1 MECPFV
7 DQFFHLF
14 LYLNH
19 FNTQF
24 KCGITGYLVVEI
36 QTQGLLSNS
45 AVWFYSRKHLL
56 ELFFETSKGRELNQ
70 ETGNQR
76 KFEYKLPILEKT
88 TNPELREWE
97 LFLSLITY
105 TLEFDLGNSEM
116 NESSCPPGVPHLC
129 LALDRIVVAVV
140 MFWMVKE
147 LHSSWSLFFSERSQE
162 TCRVRLYFGVID
174 LNLG

>member
-1 MECPFV
+1 MLCGSILENTY
-7 DQFFHLF
+7 LSYF
-14 LYLNH
+14 LRPP
-19 FNTQF
+19 
-24 KCGITGYLVVEI
+24 KVESWI
-36 QTQGLLSNS
+36 
-45 AVWFYSRKHLL
+45 K
-56 ELFFETSKGRELNQ
+56 

-88 TNPELREWE
+88 TNSELREWE

-174 LNLG
+174 LNLGWVKKLQIKI